1 MKILWLTDIHLD
13 YLFPRER
20 RHFLKSLGSIKPE
33 IVLVGG
39 DVSRAV
45 LLDNDLRALRKAA
58 NAPVYFVL
66 GNHDI
71 FGSSFASVNEQTDRL
86 VKGTIGLHWLEHTSH
101 INLAEGVALIG
112 HGCWGDAGVGSY
124 WNSELVRDM
133 PDFREI
139 TDFKDM
145 NRHER
150 LLFLKQLGADAAKH
164 LEKSCRIA
172 AKRHRHVI
180 VLTHVPTFPQTSL
193 HDGKMNDTGLPFFC
207 CLAAG
212 KVLLEVAKTF
222 DQVQFSVLS
231 GHSHQEARVQIL
243 PNLDVIVQ
251 GAQYHKPA
259 IRILRLE
266 DGILV
271 DEGVFDGRS

>member
-13 YLFPRER
+13 YLLPRER
-20 RHFLKSLGSIKPE
+20 RHFLQSLGLIKPE

-39 DVSRAV
+39 DISRAG
-45 LLDNDLRALRKAA
+45 LLDNDLRAIGKAA

-66 GNHDI
+66 GNHDF
-71 FGSSFASVNEQTDRL
+71 FGSSFGSVYEQTYRL

-101 INLAEGVALIG
+101 INFAEGVALIG

-139 TDFKDM
+139 ADFKNM
-145 NRHER
+145 NRHDR
-150 LLFLKQLGADAAKH
+150 LLFLKQLGADAARH
-164 LEKSCRIA
+164 LQESCCDA

-180 VLTHVPTFPQTSL
+180 VLTHVPPFPQTSL
-193 HDGKMNDTGLPFFC
+193 HDGKMSETGLPFFC
-207 CLAAG
+207 CLVAG
-212 KVLLEVAKTF
+212 KVLREVAKTF
-222 DQVQFSVLS
+222 DKVQFTVLS

-243 PNLDVIVQ
+243 PNLDAIVQ
-251 GAQYHKPA
+251 GAQNHKPTS
-259 IRILRLE
+259 RILRLE
-266 DGILV
+266 NEILV
-271 DEGVFDGRS
+271 DEGIPV